1 MVCGQLAVGVGAG
14 VVFAPRVHHVVE
26 ESSLG
31 FTGMMV
37 DALAS
42 VGGILRVKMQVWAL
56 NPFFNCCHFCN
67 ESASCDRVKRQLT
80 GCLAV

>member
-37 DALAS
+37 DAFAS

-56 NPFFNCCHFCN
+56 NPFLIVVM
-67 ESASCDRVKRQLT
+67 SATKARPPVE
-80 GCLAV
+80 

>member
-1 MVCGQLAVGVGAG
+1 MVCSQLAVGVGAG
-14 VVFAPRVHHVVE
+14 VVFASRVHHVIE

-56 NPFFNCCHFCN
+56 VNTSLIVVI
-67 ESASCDRVKRQLT
+67 SATKARPAT
-80 GCLAV
+80 E